1 MARTGENELLDK
13 NNEKSYFA
21 LVIHVWMD
29 GLMLAS
35 DFITDLMA
43 KGRYTFVAEEAAKGV
58 GQSVVATRAALR
70 RLRKKGEIAMP
81 FRGFWVIVPP
91 EYRIIG
97 CLPPE
102 QFIPQ
107 LMEHLGETYY
117 AGILTAAQ
125 YHGAA
130 HHRPQLFQVVVAK
143 NRPLIEC
150 GKVRVQFVARNN
162 VADIPTMLF
171 RTPRGDLNLSTPEAT
186 AFDLIG
192 YPEHSAGLDN
202 VATVLTELA
211 ERLDNRKLAEIAK
224 LSPIVWS
231 QRLGYLLDL
240 VGAGDKTS
248 DLAEYVAGKA
258 PSPAPLDRAKPF
270 KGAEK
275 NERWRIMINTEVEAD
290 V

>member
-1 MARTGENELLDK
+1 MAKNESLDK
-13 NNEKSYFA
+13 SNEKSYFA
-21 LVIHVWMD
+21 RVIYAWVD

-35 DFITDLMA
+35 DFITNLMA
-43 KGRYTFVAEEAAKGV
+43 KGRYTFVAEEAARGL

-81 FRGFWVIVPP
+81 YRGFWVIVPP

-107 LMEHLGETYY
+107 LMEQLGEPYY

-143 NRPLIEC
+143 NRLPIEC

-162 VADIPTMLF
+162 VADIPTAPF
-171 RTPRGDLNLSTPEAT
+171 RTPRGDLKLSTPDAT

-202 VATVLTELA
+202 VATVLSELA

-248 DLAEYVAGKA
+248 DLAAYVVRKA
-258 PSPAPLDRAKPF
+258 PLPAPLDRAKPF
-270 KGAEK
+270 KGTKKDA
-275 NERWRIMINTEVEAD
+275 RWRIMINTEVEAD